1 MKIRSCLALYRGRAL
16 LLGVVMLTM
25 PPMAGL
31 AQTTQTGPDTAS
43 QQPEPSLRELRDRVE
58 ARYQV
63 LPLQG
68 GIALLPQYG
77 DTDVQSIELSD
88 GEIAINGAPVTG
100 AELEARVGP
109 DAADIRR
116 LSFMDANERRVLFG
130 IGTSPVTPGEAE
142 ADTTA
147 AAEVTDESQAEG
159 EENEEGI
166 DVGGGSGDRVRIG
179 ASIEVETGEVVN
191 GDVVS
196 VGGSVEVDGTV
207 NGDVVAVGGSVDLGP
222 NAVVDGEV
230 TSVGGTIDRDP
241 GAVVRGEVSEVA
253 FGGPDFRFH
262 GPDFGAGPFFSGVAG
277 LIGTLVWIAVL
288 LLLVCLAFLFARRPI
303 ERMEYRVATSPWK
316 AALVGLVF
324 QILFIPALVLTCVV
338 LAISIIGIP
347 LLVLVPFAML
357 ALAIGALLGFTAVAK
372 RLGHSA
378 EDRFGWQ
385 HANPYITI
393 IIGVGLIMLLS
404 FFGHALGV
412 AGGPLRV
419 FGIVLTVLG
428 FVAQYVA
435 WTVGMGVLL
444 LTRFGTRYRWN
455 NGETPEPAPAPPPPA
470 TVTEGSGPPWP
481 GSPPPGS
488 PPPGPPE
495 R

>member
-1 MKIRSCLALYRGRAL
+1 MKIRSCLAPSRGRAL
-16 LLGVVMLTM
+16 LLGVVMLAM
-25 PPMAGL
+25 PPVAGH
-31 AQTTQTGPDTAS
+31 AQTTQAGPDTTS

-88 GEIAINGAPVTG
+88 GEIAINGTPVTG

-130 IGTSPVTPGEAE
+130 IGPPPVTPGEAE
-142 ADTTA
+142 PDTTA
-147 AAEVTDESQAEG
+147 VAEATDEAADESEAED
-159 EENEEGI
+159 NEEGI
-166 DVGGGSGDRVRIG
+166 DVGGSGDRVRIG
-179 ASIEVETGEVVN
+179 ASIEIDTGEVVN

-207 NGDVVAVGGSVDLGP
+207 NGDVVAVGGSVELGP

-241 GAVVRGEVSEVA
+241 GAVVRGSVNEVA

-262 GPDFGAGPFFSGVAG
+262 GPDFGAGPFFAGVAG

-357 ALAIGALLGFTAVAK
+357 ALAIGALLGLTAVAK
-372 RLGHSA
+372 RLGHTA

-385 HANPYITI
+385 HASPYVTI
-393 IIGVGLIMLLS
+393 LVGVGLIMLLS
-404 FFGHALGV
+404 FFGHVLGV
-412 AGGPLRV
+412 AGGPLKV
-419 FGIVLTVLG
+419 FGMVLTVLG

-444 LTRFGTRYRWN
+444 LTRFGTRYRWS
-455 NGETPEPAPAPPPPA
+455 NGETPEPAPAPPPVVPA
-470 TVTEGSGPPWP
+470 AEGTGP
-481 GSPPPGS
+481 
-488 PPPGPPE
+488 PPPGPPPAGLPE